1 MILTIQMGSIL
12 TRIEVLTILQNIRSY
27 RELRVYQAA
36 MDAAMKIFELSKSF
50 PVEEK
55 YSLTDQMRRSSR
67 SVCTNIGEAWRKRR
81 YPAHFVSK
89 MSDSEGEAEE
99 TRVWIE
105 FAKRCRYLESAEATD
120 LDRTYDRILAQLV
133 HMILNKDHWTIRP
146 AKSVRPG
153 RSVMKEASIED

>member
-1 MILTIQMGSIL
+1 M
-12 TRIEVLTILQNIRSY
+12 QNIRSY

-36 MDAAMKIFELSKSF
+36 MDAAMKIFELSKRF
-50 PVEEK
+50 PAEEK

-105 FAKRCRYLESAEATD
+105 IAERCRYLTSDEAHD
-120 LDRTYDRILAQLV
+120 LDSTYDTILAQLV
-133 HMILNKDHWTIRP
+133 NMIFNKDDWTIRSTS
-146 AKSVRPG
+146 KLKRLS
-153 RSVMKEASIED
+153 